1 MGGIPGVEPAPAA
14 SGVQAD
20 VISRQYLCGRVKHG
34 CELISGT
41 CNPLSVICKE
51 KQRSQAD
58 AAESG
63 LLTQCQSEQGS
74 LGGGDSGMG
83 DDLFAEMA
91 QGLILGPQ
99 AGTPASDPFR
109 LPQAYPPQVP
119 PCSINPVKGPMV
131 VSLPDNV
138 VPGHIAVLFSSRGM
152 RSQPLL
158 HGMVHSGK
166 GALPACC
173 IDSGRLHCL
182 PLIPS
187 KADQCSGKCY
197 PCIDSYGV
205 P

>member
-1 MGGIPGVEPAPAA
+1 
-14 SGVQAD
+14 
-20 VISRQYLCGRVKHG
+20 
-34 CELISGT
+34 
-41 CNPLSVICKE
+41 
-51 KQRSQAD
+51 
-58 AAESG
+58 
-63 LLTQCQSEQGS
+63 
-74 LGGGDSGMG
+74 MG

-119 PCSINPVKGPMV
+119 PCSFNPVKGPMV

-138 VPGHIAVLFSSRGM
+138 VPCHIALLFSLSGM

-173 IDSGRLHCL
+173 STVVGCTAFPLFRQRQTSAQESVVHALTPVASHDAGSTSLCAVPAQHQRLRRL
-182 PLIPS
+182 PVPGAGLCG
-187 KADQCSGKCY
+187 ALTALCVT
-197 PCIDSYGV
+197 GV
-205 P
+205 CFKERQSACFDFS